1 MVTEQIDVPAGVAS
15 AEGLDGGQAATVRAL
30 MEAWQGHVA
39 SNRRNEDYYEGR
51 YPVESLGIAIDPD
64 NAGMFQE
71 RVDWARKAVDYI
83 ACRSQFD
90 GFSAAE
96 DDGGTVEWL
105 RRWVAD
111 NDVHNAYAGAV
122 TSALTHSC
130 CFATVTVPDGA
141 ADPVLRFYPAT
152 AASALWDRRL
162 GRIGAGMVVVDMED
176 RPGGAAEPS
185 LVEAYTDA
193 ETIVLRRTG
202 GGWIAESE
210 PHTLGRCPMVALC
223 NRPSLR
229 HPFGRSKIGPG
240 LRSIIGEASEV
251 MNLMKLA
258 VQFAAA
264 PQTYA
269 LGLDP
274 DAMGETSPLRKY
286 MDRLWAVSKDEDGDV
301 PTFGQ
306 LPQQSMEPLLSTM
319 RTLSSMA
326 AADANVPAET
336 FGVVTDNPS
345 SAEAINASREDAV
358 IEVNRLNRLAGA
370 ALRDAALTALAMR
383 DDVPF
388 DEAAAAH
395 PTVAAKFRPASTPSE
410 ASVSDA
416 MLKQSQ
422 IIEWLA
428 DSDVLLK
435 RLGYT
440 DEEIADLEET
450 RRGYRS
456 SRLAEVIASG
466 MQPGP
471 GGVTTGDAE
480 P

>member
-96 DDGGTVEWL
+96 DDGGTVDWL

-176 RPGGAAEPS
+176 RPGG
-185 LVEAYTDA
+185 
-193 ETIVLRRTG
+193 
-202 GGWIAESE
+202 
-210 PHTLGRCPMVALC
+210 GR
-223 NRPSLR
+223 
-229 HPFGRSKIGPG
+229 
-240 LRSIIGEASEV
+240 
-251 MNLMKLA
+251 
-258 VQFAAA
+258 
-264 PQTYA
+264 
-269 LGLDP
+269 
-274 DAMGETSPLRKY
+274 
-286 MDRLWAVSKDEDGDV
+286 
-301 PTFGQ
+301 
-306 LPQQSMEPLLSTM
+306 
-319 RTLSSMA
+319 
-326 AADANVPAET
+326 
-336 FGVVTDNPS
+336 
-345 SAEAINASREDAV
+345 
-358 IEVNRLNRLAGA
+358 
-370 ALRDAALTALAMR
+370 
-383 DDVPF
+383 
-388 DEAAAAH
+388 
-395 PTVAAKFRPASTPSE
+395 
-410 ASVSDA
+410 
-416 MLKQSQ
+416 
-422 IIEWLA
+422 
-428 DSDVLLK
+428 
-435 RLGYT
+435 
-440 DEEIADLEET
+440 
-450 RRGYRS
+450 
-456 SRLAEVIASG
+456 
-466 MQPGP
+466 
-471 GGVTTGDAE
+471 
-480 P
+480 